1 MTQARRHQLD
11 APDGI
16 GADTG
21 RAAEINGEFRVTL
34 PDGAVLRALSQ
45 GQGRPLLLVSGL
57 AGSTAF
63 WDDNAATLARSFR
76 VLRFDQRGI
85 GPSDRGSAPCTVDQ
99 LAKDCLAVL
108 DAAGVDRA
116 TVLGH
121 STGGCIGLSLARQA
135 PDRFDG
141 LIISGSWLKQNRYMT
156 ALFETRLA
164 ILDQHPRA
172 YAASAALMTYPPTWL
187 EAHWSV
193 YETAVATA
201 PDTPEAKQ
209 IVRER
214 IGALRAFDASGWAG
228 EIAAPTLIL
237 GARDDMIVPAFL
249 QEELA
254 AAMPGAR
261 KTLLDTGGH
270 YFPISRP
277 DAFTANVAE
286 WIGAL

>member
-1 MTQARRHQLD
+1 MTQARRHQSDHSD
-11 APDGI
+11 AVPASATSTI
-16 GADTG
+16 AVS
-21 RAAEINGEFRVTL
+21 GEFQVKL
-34 PDGAVLRALSQ
+34 PDGAVLRGLSQ

-57 AGSTAF
+57 AGSAAF
-63 WDDNAATLARSFR
+63 WDDNAATLARSFQ

-85 GPSDRGSAPCTVDQ
+85 GASDRGSAPCTIDQ
-99 LAKDCLAVL
+99 LARDCLAVL
-108 DAAGVDRA
+108 DAAGIERA
-116 TVLGH
+116 AVVGH

-135 PDRFDG
+135 PDRLEG
-141 LIISGSWLKQNRYMT
+141 LIISGGWLKQNRYMT

-172 YAASAALMTYPPTWL
+172 YAATATLMTYPPTWL

-193 YETAVATA
+193 YEAAVAAA
-201 PDTPEAKQ
+201 PETPEAKQ
-209 IVRER
+209 VMRER
-214 IGALRAFDASGWAG
+214 IHALRAFDASDWAG
-228 EIAAPTLIL
+228 EITVPTLIL

-249 QEELA
+249 QEELS

-261 KTLLDTGGH
+261 KTLLDSGGH
-270 YFPISRP
+270 FFPVSRP

>member
-1 MTQARRHQLD
+1 MTQARRHQHD
-11 APDGI
+11 APDGTAA
-16 GADTG
+16 GAA
-21 RAAEINGEFRVTL
+21 RPAEIDGEFRVKL
-34 PDGAVLRALSQ
+34 PDGAMLRAFSQ

-57 AGSTAF
+57 AGSAAF
-63 WDDNAATLARSFR
+63 WDDNAATLARSFK

-85 GPSDRGSAPCTVDQ
+85 GASDRGSAPCTIDQ
-99 LAKDCLAVL
+99 LARDCLAVL
-108 DAAGVDRA
+108 DAAGIERA

-121 STGGCIGLSLARQA
+121 STGGCIGLSLAHQA
-135 PDRFDG
+135 PERLDG
-141 LIISGSWLKQNRYMT
+141 LIISGGWLKQNRYMT

-172 YAASAALMTYPPTWL
+172 YAATAALMTYPPTWL

-201 PDTPEAKQ
+201 PETPEAKQ

-214 IGALRAFDASGWAG
+214 IDALRSFDGSNWAG
-228 EIAAPTLIL
+228 EIDVPTLIL
-237 GARDDMIVPAFL
+237 GTRDDMIVPAFL

-261 KTLLDTGGH
+261 KTLLDSGGH
-270 YFPISRP
+270 FFPISRP

>member
-1 MTQARRHQLD
+1 MTQARRHQHEPSD
-11 APDGI
+11 A
-16 GADTG
+16 ASSTTG
-21 RAAEINGEFRVTL
+21 GVAVNGEFRVPL
-34 PDGAVLRALSQ
+34 PDGATLHALSQ

-63 WDDNAATLARSFR
+63 WDDNAATLARSFQ

-85 GPSDRGSAPCTVDQ
+85 GSSDRGSAPCTIDQ

-108 DAAGVDRA
+108 DAAGVERA

-141 LIISGSWLKQNRYMT
+141 LIVSGSWLKQNRYMT

-214 IGALRAFDASGWAG
+214 IGALRAFDASRWAG

>member
-1 MTQARRHQLD
+1 MTQARRHHPIQ
-11 APDGI
+11 
-16 GADTG
+16 
-21 RAAEINGEFRVTL
+21 AEGSTTSGSGEFAVTL
-34 PDGAVLRALSQ
+34 ADGAVLRANSQ
-45 GQGRPLLLVSGL
+45 GQGLPLLLISGL
-57 AGSTAF
+57 GGTAGF

-85 GPSDRGSAPCTVDQ
+85 GASSRGHAPCTIEQ
-99 LAKDCLAVL
+99 LAQDCRAVL
-108 DAAGVDRA
+108 DAAGVERA
-116 TVLGH
+116 VVLGH

-135 PDRFDG
+135 PERLDG
-141 LIISGSWLKQNRYMT
+141 LILSAAWLKQNRYMS

-172 YAASAALMTYPPTWL
+172 YAATATLMAYPPTWL

-193 YETAVATA
+193 YETAVASA
-201 PDTPEAKQ
+201 PATPEAKQ
-209 IVRER
+209 VVRER
-214 IGALRAFDASGWAG
+214 IDALRSFDGSGWAG
-228 EIAAPTLIL
+228 ELPMPALIL

-261 KTLLDTGGH
+261 KTLLDSGGH
-270 YFPISRP
+270 FFPVARP

-286 WIGAL
+286 WLGAL

>member
-1 MTQARRHQLD
+1 MTQARRHQPGNSD
-11 APDGI
+11 ATT
-16 GADTG
+16 ADATD
-21 RAAEINGEFRVTL
+21 RVDVSGEFRVTL

-57 AGSTAF
+57 AGSAAF

-85 GPSDRGSAPCTVDQ
+85 GASSRGNAPCTIDQ
-99 LAKDCLAVL
+99 LAGDCLAVL
-108 DAAGVDRA
+108 DAAGIERA
-116 TVLGH
+116 VVLGH

-135 PDRFDG
+135 PGRLDG
-141 LIISGSWLKQNRYMT
+141 LILSGSWLKQNRYMT

-172 YAASAALMTYPPTWL
+172 YAATAALMAYPPTWL

-193 YETAVATA
+193 YEAAVAAA
-201 PDTPEAKQ
+201 PSTPEAKQ
-209 IVRER
+209 VVRER
-214 IGALRAFDASGWAG
+214 INALHTFDGSGWAG
-228 EIAAPTLIL
+228 EITPPTLIL
-237 GARDDMIVPAFL
+237 GARDDLIVPAFL
-249 QEELA
+249 QEELV

-261 KTLLDTGGH
+261 KTLLDSGGH
-270 YFPISRP
+270 FFPISRP

>member
-1 MTQARRHQLD
+1 MTQARRHPQD
-11 APDGI
+11 APDGT
-16 GADTG
+16 GANPV
-21 RAAEINGEFRVTL
+21 EVSGEFQVKL
-34 PDGAVLRALSQ
+34 PDGAVLRAFSQ

-57 AGSTAF
+57 AGSAAF

-85 GPSDRGSAPCTVDQ
+85 GASDRGNAPCTIEQ

-108 DAAGVDRA
+108 DAADIERA

-121 STGGCIGLSLARQA
+121 STGGCIGLALARQVPA
-135 PDRFDG
+135 RLDG
-141 LIISGSWLKQNRYMT
+141 LILSGSWLKQNRYMA

-172 YAASAALMTYPPTWL
+172 YAATAALMAYPPTWL
-187 EAHWSV
+187 EAHWSA
-193 YETAVATA
+193 YETAVAAA

-209 IVRER
+209 VVRER
-214 IGALRAFDASGWAG
+214 IDALRAFDASAWAG
-228 EIAAPTLIL
+228 ELVPPTLIL

-270 YFPISRP
+270 FFPISRP

>member
-1 MTQARRHQLD
+1 MTQARRHQHD
-11 APDGI
+11 APDG
-16 GADTG
+16 TG
-21 RAAEINGEFRVTL
+21 TDLGGPVEVSGEFQVKL

-45 GQGRPLLLVSGL
+45 GQGRPLLLVSGIV
-57 AGSTAF
+57 GSAAF
-63 WDDNAATLARSFR
+63 WDDNAATLARSFQ

-85 GPSDRGSAPCTVDQ
+85 GASDRGSAPSTIDQ
-99 LAKDCLAVL
+99 LARDCLAVL
-108 DAAGVDRA
+108 DAAGIERA

-135 PDRFDG
+135 PQRLDG
-141 LIISGSWLKQNRYMT
+141 LIISGGWLKQNRYMT

-172 YAASAALMTYPPTWL
+172 YAATAALMTYPPTWL

-214 IGALRAFDASGWAG
+214 IDALRSFDGSNWAG
-228 EIAAPTLIL
+228 EIDVPTLIL
-237 GARDDMIVPAFL
+237 GTRDDMIVPAFL

-270 YFPISRP
+270 FFPISRP

>member
-1 MTQARRHQLD
+1 MTQARRQHDQSATTSGAAGGD
-11 APDGI
+11 AI
-16 GADTG
+16 S
-21 RAAEINGEFRVTL
+21 GEFGVKL
-34 PDGAVLRALSQ
+34 PDGAILRALSQ
-45 GQGRPLLLVSGL
+45 GQGRPLLLVSGI
-57 AGSTAF
+57 AGSAAF
-63 WDDNAATLARSFR
+63 WDDNAATLARSFQ
-76 VLRFDQRGI
+76 VVRFDQRGI
-85 GPSDRGSAPCTVDQ
+85 GASDRGSAACTIDQ

-108 DAAGVDRA
+108 DAAGIERA

-121 STGGCIGLSLARQA
+121 STGGCIGLALARQA
-135 PDRFDG
+135 PERLDG
-141 LIISGSWLKQNRYMT
+141 LIISGGWLKQNRYMT

-172 YAASAALMTYPPTWL
+172 YAATAALMTYPPTWL
-187 EAHWSV
+187 EAHWNV
-193 YETAVATA
+193 YEAAVAAA

-214 IGALRAFDASGWAG
+214 IDALRSFDGSNWAG
-228 EIAAPTLIL
+228 EIDVPTLIL
-237 GARDDMIVPAFL
+237 GTRDDMIVPAFL

-254 AAMPGAR
+254 TAMPGAR

-270 YFPISRP
+270 FFPISRP

>member
-1 MTQARRHQLD
+1 MTKARRHQPD
-11 APDGI
+11 APEGS
-16 GADTG
+16 GAETG
-21 RAAEINGEFRVTL
+21 RAADIDGEFRVTL

-141 LIISGSWLKQNRYMT
+141 LIVSGSWLKQNRYMT

-193 YETAVATA
+193 YETAVAAA
-201 PDTPEAKQ
+201 PDSPEAKQ

-237 GARDDMIVPAFL
+237 GTRDDMIVPAFL

-286 WIGAL
+286 WIGSL

>member
-1 MTQARRHQLD
+1 MTQARRHQHD
-11 APDGI
+11 APAG
-16 GADTG
+16 TG
-21 RAAEINGEFRVTL
+21 TDFGRPVDVNGEFRVKL

-45 GQGRPLLLVSGL
+45 GQGQPLLLVSGL
-57 AGSTAF
+57 AGSAAF
-63 WDDNAATLARSFR
+63 WDDNAATLARSFK

-85 GPSDRGSAPCTVDQ
+85 GASDRGSAPCTIDQ
-99 LAKDCLAVL
+99 LARDCLAVL

-135 PDRFDG
+135 PERFDG
-141 LIISGSWLKQNRYMT
+141 LIVSGSWLKQNRYMT

-172 YAASAALMTYPPTWL
+172 YAATAALMTYPPTWL
-187 EAHWSV
+187 EAHWGV
-193 YETAVATA
+193 YETAVASA

-237 GARDDMIVPAFL
+237 GTRDDMIVPTFL

-254 AAMPGAR
+254 VAMPGAR

>member
-1 MTQARRHQLD
+1 MTKARRHQ
-11 APDGI
+11 PDVPEGS
-16 GADTG
+16 GAETG
-21 RAAEINGEFRVTL
+21 RAADIDGEFRVTL

-108 DAAGVDRA
+108 DAAGADRA

-141 LIISGSWLKQNRYMT
+141 LIVSGSWLKQNRYMT
-156 ALFETRLA
+156 ALFETRLT

-193 YETAVATA
+193 YETAVAAA
-201 PDTPEAKQ
+201 PDSPEAKQ

-237 GARDDMIVPAFL
+237 GTRDDMIVPAFL

-286 WIGAL
+286 WIGSL

>member
-1 MTQARRHQLD
+1 MTQARRHQHD
-11 APDGI
+11 ASDGT
-16 GADTG
+16 GAD
-21 RAAEINGEFRVTL
+21 AAGPVEVSGEFEAKL
-34 PDGAVLRALSQ
+34 SDGAVLRALSQ

-57 AGSTAF
+57 AGGAAF
-63 WDDNAATLARSFR
+63 WDDNAATLARSFQ

-85 GPSDRGSAPCTVDQ
+85 GASGRGSAPCTIEQ

-108 DAAGVDRA
+108 DAAGVERA
-116 TVLGH
+116 VVLGH
-121 STGGCIGLSLARQA
+121 STGGCIGLALARQM
-135 PDRFDG
+135 PMRLDG
-141 LIISGSWLKQNRYMT
+141 LILSGSWLKQNRYMT

-172 YAASAALMTYPPTWL
+172 YAATAALMAYPPTWL

-193 YETAVATA
+193 YEAAVAAA

-209 IVRER
+209 VVRER

-228 EIAAPTLIL
+228 DIAVPTLIL

-261 KTLLDTGGH
+261 KTLLDSGGH
-270 YFPISRP
+270 FFPVSRP

-286 WIGAL
+286 WVAGL

>member
-1 MTQARRHQLD
+1 MTQARRHQHD
-11 APDGI
+11 PSEAAP
-16 GADTG
+16 GATG
-21 RAAEINGEFRVTL
+21 GGAVNGEFRVTL
-34 PDGAVLRALSQ
+34 PDGATLRALSQ
-45 GQGRPLLLVSGL
+45 GEGRPLLLVSGL

-63 WDDNAATLARSFR
+63 WDDNAATLARSFQ

-85 GPSDRGSAPCTVDQ
+85 GASERGSAPCTVEQ

-141 LIISGSWLKQNRYMT
+141 LIVSGSWLKQNRYMT

-172 YAASAALMTYPPTWL
+172 YAASSALMTYPPTWL

-214 IGALRAFDASGWAG
+214 IGALRAFDASGWAA
-228 EIAAPTLIL
+228 EIELPTLIL

-270 YFPISRP
+270 LFPVSRP

-286 WIGAL
+286 WIGTL

>member
-1 MTQARRHQLD
+1 MTQARRHQHD
-11 APDGI
+11 APDGTTA
-16 GADTG
+16 GAARPT
-21 RAAEINGEFRVTL
+21 EIDGEFQVKL
-34 PDGAVLRALSQ
+34 PDGAMLRALSQ

-57 AGSTAF
+57 AGSAAF
-63 WDDNAATLARSFR
+63 WDDNAATLARSFK

-85 GPSDRGSAPCTVDQ
+85 GASDRGSAPCTIDQ
-99 LAKDCLAVL
+99 LARDCLAVL
-108 DAAGVDRA
+108 DAAGIERA

-135 PDRFDG
+135 PERLDG
-141 LIISGSWLKQNRYMT
+141 LIISGGWLKQNRYMT

-172 YAASAALMTYPPTWL
+172 YAATAALMTYPPTWL

-201 PDTPEAKQ
+201 PETPEAKQ

-214 IGALRAFDASGWAG
+214 IDALRSFDGSSWAG
-228 EIAAPTLIL
+228 EIDVPTLIL
-237 GARDDMIVPAFL
+237 GTRDDMIVPAFL

-261 KTLLDTGGH
+261 KTLLDSGGH
-270 YFPISRP
+270 FFPISRP

>member
-1 MTQARRHQLD
+1 MTQARRDQHEH
-11 APDGI
+11 AETASANITG
-16 GADTG
+16 GA
-21 RAAEINGEFRVTL
+21 AVSGEFNVKL

-45 GQGRPLLLVSGL
+45 GHGRPVLLVSGL
-57 AGSTAF
+57 AGSAAF
-63 WDDNAATLARSFR
+63 WDDNAATLARSFQ

-85 GPSDRGSAPCTVDQ
+85 GASDRGNAPCTIDQ
-99 LAKDCLAVL
+99 LARDCLAVL
-108 DAAGVDRA
+108 DAAGAEHA

-121 STGGCIGLSLARQA
+121 STGGCIGLALARQA
-135 PDRFDG
+135 PERLDG
-141 LIISGSWLKQNRYMT
+141 LILSGSWLKQNRYMT

-172 YAASAALMTYPPTWL
+172 YAATAALMAYPPTWL

-193 YETAVATA
+193 YENAVATA

-209 IVRER
+209 VVRER
-214 IGALRAFDASGWAG
+214 IDALRAFDASAWAG
-228 EIAAPTLIL
+228 ELAPQTLIL

-270 YFPISRP
+270 FFPISRP

-286 WIGAL
+286 WIGGL

>member
-1 MTQARRHQLD
+1 MTPARRHQND
-11 APDGI
+11 PSNAAPTSVADGVAV
-16 GADTG
+16 G
-21 RAAEINGEFRVTL
+21 GEFKVKL

-45 GQGRPLLLVSGL
+45 GQGRPVLLVSGL
-57 AGSTAF
+57 AGSAAF
-63 WDDNAATLARSFR
+63 WDDNAATLARSFQ

-85 GPSDRGSAPCTVDQ
+85 GASDRGSAPCTIDQ
-99 LAKDCLAVL
+99 LARDCLAVL
-108 DAAGVDRA
+108 DAAGVERA

-121 STGGCIGLSLARQA
+121 STGGCIGLALAHQA
-135 PDRFDG
+135 SERLDG
-141 LIISGSWLKQNRYMT
+141 LILSGSWLKQNRYMT

-172 YAASAALMTYPPTWL
+172 YAATAALMAYPPTWL

-193 YETAVATA
+193 YESAVATA

-209 IVRER
+209 VVRER
-214 IGALRAFDASGWAG
+214 IDALRAFDASAWAG
-228 EIAAPTLIL
+228 ELAPPTLIL
-237 GARDDMIVPAFL
+237 GTRDDMIVPAFL

-270 YFPISRP
+270 FFPISRP

>member
-1 MTQARRHQLD
+1 MTQARRHQPDRSD
-11 APDGI
+11 AAPAGEV
-16 GADTG
+16 AVS
-21 RAAEINGEFRVTL
+21 GEFQVRL
-34 PDGAVLRALSQ
+34 PDGAMLRALSQ
-45 GQGRPLLLVSGL
+45 GQGRPLLLVSPL
-57 AGSTAF
+57 AGNAAF

-85 GPSDRGSAPCTVDQ
+85 GGSDRGSAPCTIDQ

-108 DAAGVDRA
+108 DAAGVERA
-116 TVLGH
+116 AVLGH
-121 STGGCIGLSLARQA
+121 STGGCINLALARQA
-135 PDRFDG
+135 PERLDG
-141 LIISGSWLKQNRYMT
+141 LILSGSWLKQNRYMT

-172 YAASAALMTYPPTWL
+172 YAATAALMAYPPTWL
-187 EAHWSV
+187 EAHWSS
-193 YETAVATA
+193 YEAAVAAA

-209 IVRER
+209 VLRER

-228 EIAAPTLIL
+228 EIERPTLIL

-261 KTLLDTGGH
+261 KTLLDSGGH
-270 YFPISRP
+270 FFPISRP

>member
-1 MTQARRHQLD
+1 MTQARRHQHD
-11 APDGI
+11 ASDGT
-16 GADTG
+16 GAD
-21 RAAEINGEFRVTL
+21 AAGPVEVSGEFEVKL
-34 PDGAVLRALSQ
+34 SDGAVLRALSQ

-57 AGSTAF
+57 AGGAAF
-63 WDDNAATLARSFR
+63 WDDNAATLARSFQ

-85 GPSDRGSAPCTVDQ
+85 GASGRGNAPCTIEQ

-108 DAAGVDRA
+108 DAAGVERA
-116 TVLGH
+116 VVLGH
-121 STGGCIGLSLARQA
+121 STGGCIGLALARQM
-135 PDRFDG
+135 PMRLDG
-141 LIISGSWLKQNRYMT
+141 LILSGSWLKQNRYMT

-172 YAASAALMTYPPTWL
+172 YAATAALMAYPPTWL

-193 YETAVATA
+193 YEAAVAAA

-209 IVRER
+209 VVRER

-228 EIAAPTLIL
+228 DIAVPTLIL

-261 KTLLDTGGH
+261 KTLLDSGGH
-270 YFPISRP
+270 FFPVSRP

-286 WIGAL
+286 WVAGL

>member
-1 MTQARRHQLD
+1 MTQARRHPQD
-11 APDGI
+11 APDGT
-16 GADTG
+16 GANPV
-21 RAAEINGEFRVTL
+21 EVSGEFQVKL
-34 PDGAVLRALSQ
+34 PDGAVLRAFSQ

-57 AGSTAF
+57 AGSAAF

-85 GPSDRGSAPCTVDQ
+85 GASDRGNAPCTIEQ

-108 DAAGVDRA
+108 DAADIERA

-121 STGGCIGLSLARQA
+121 STGGCIGLALARQVPA
-135 PDRFDG
+135 RLDG
-141 LIISGSWLKQNRYMT
+141 LILSGSWLKQNRYMA

-172 YAASAALMTYPPTWL
+172 YAATAALMAYPPTWL

-193 YETAVATA
+193 YETAVAAA

-209 IVRER
+209 VVRER
-214 IGALRAFDASGWAG
+214 IDALRAFDASAWAG
-228 EIAAPTLIL
+228 ELVPPTLIL

-270 YFPISRP
+270 FFPISRP

>member
-1 MTQARRHQLD
+1 MTQARRHQHD
-11 APDGI
+11 ASDGT
-16 GADTG
+16 GAN
-21 RAAEINGEFRVTL
+21 AAGSVEVSGEFRVKL

-57 AGSTAF
+57 AGSAAF

-85 GPSDRGSAPCTVDQ
+85 GASDRGNAPCTIEQ
-99 LAKDCLAVL
+99 LAEDCLAVL
-108 DAAGVDRA
+108 DAAGVERA

-121 STGGCIGLSLARQA
+121 STGGCIGLALARQIPA
-135 PDRFDG
+135 RLDG
-141 LIISGSWLKQNRYMT
+141 LILSGSWLKQNRYMT

-172 YAASAALMTYPPTWL
+172 YAATAALMAYPPTWL
-187 EAHWSV
+187 EAHWGV
-193 YETAVATA
+193 YEAAVAAA

-209 IVRER
+209 VVRER

-228 EIAAPTLIL
+228 DIPVATLIL

-254 AAMPGAR
+254 TAMPGAR
-261 KTLLDTGGH
+261 KTLLDSGGH
-270 YFPISRP
+270 FFPVSRP

-286 WIGAL
+286 WVAGL

>member
-11 APDGI
+11 APDGT
-16 GADTG
+16 GADAG
-21 RAAEINGEFRVTL
+21 RAAEVNGEFRVTL
-34 PDGAVLRALSQ
+34 SDGAVLRALSQ

-85 GPSDRGSAPCTVDQ
+85 GASDRGNAPCTIDQ

-135 PDRFDG
+135 QDRFDG
-141 LIISGSWLKQNRYMT
+141 LIVSGSWLKQNRYMT

>member
-1 MTQARRHQLD
+1 MTQARRHHD
-11 APDGI
+11 ASN
-16 GADTG
+16 AN
-21 RAAEINGEFRVTL
+21 AATPVEVNGEFRVKL

-45 GQGRPLLLVSGL
+45 GQGQPLLLISGL
-57 AGSTAF
+57 AGSAAF
-63 WDDNAATLARSFR
+63 WDDNAATLARSFQ

-85 GPSDRGSAPCTVDQ
+85 GASARGSAPCTIEQ

-108 DAAGVDRA
+108 DAAGIERA
-116 TVLGH
+116 TILGH
-121 STGGCIGLSLARQA
+121 STGGCIGLSLARQMPA
-135 PDRFDG
+135 RLDG
-141 LIISGSWLKQNRYMT
+141 LILSGSWLKQNRYMT

-172 YAASAALMTYPPTWL
+172 YAATAALMAYPPTWL
-187 EAHWSV
+187 EAHWNV

-209 IVRER
+209 VVRER
-214 IGALRAFDASGWAG
+214 IDALRAFDASGWAG
-228 EIAAPTLIL
+228 ELPVPTLIL

-254 AAMPGAR
+254 AAMPEAR

-270 YFPISRP
+270 FFPISRP